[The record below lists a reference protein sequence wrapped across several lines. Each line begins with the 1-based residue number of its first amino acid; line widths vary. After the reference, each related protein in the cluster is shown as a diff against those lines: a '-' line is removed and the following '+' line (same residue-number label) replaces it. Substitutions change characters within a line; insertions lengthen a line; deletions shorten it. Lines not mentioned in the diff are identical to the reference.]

1 MEAAKR
7 FCNIATQVFM
17 AEWVRFGGNS
27 GPLWNARMP
36 VEGRPDLVVAFPG
49 GHRTAIMM
57 AIRLTRSE
65 IQLLKEL
72 TVAGEH
78 GRTVGL
84 APISSAEVARLIDL
98 QLIKRLPGKKLYVIT
113 ERGRQVLVDATVSKD
128 VPD

>member
-1 MEAAKR
+1 M
-7 FCNIATQVFM
+7 
-17 AEWVRFGGNS
+17 
-27 GPLWNARMP
+27 
-36 VEGRPDLVVAFPG
+36 
-49 GHRTAIMM
+49 TAIMM
-57 AIRLTRSE
+57 ARLTRSE